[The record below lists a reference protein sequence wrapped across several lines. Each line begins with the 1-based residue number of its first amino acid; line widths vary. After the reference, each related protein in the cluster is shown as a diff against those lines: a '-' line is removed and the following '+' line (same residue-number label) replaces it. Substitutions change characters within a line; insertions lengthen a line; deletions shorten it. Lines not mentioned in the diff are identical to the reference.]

1 MLNYNDITVRKYII
15 LDKEPY
21 EVISSRTTKKSRQK
35 ASNQAK
41 LKSLI
46 TGKVVEKAFHQSDS
60 VEEAEIIRKKVIY
73 LYTNKGEVWFH
84 SEGDPKDRFSLEEN
98 VLGDTTKYLK
108 ENTTIEA
115 MAFNDEI
122 IGIKLPTKMDLV
134 VKEAPPSIRGNTSQG
149 GNKQVILETGA
160 VIVTPLFI
168 NEGDVIKINTETGEY
183 VERTEKA

>member
-15 LDKEPY
+15 LDNEPY

-60 VEEAEIIRKKVIY
+60 VEEAEIDRKKVIY
-73 LYTNKGEVWFH
+73 LYTNKDEVWFH
-84 SEGDPKDRFSLEEN
+84 PEGVPKDRFTLDEDS
-98 VLGDTTKYLK
+98 LGDVLKFLK
-108 ENTTIEA
+108 ENTTVDA
-115 MAFNDEI
+115 LTFGGKV
-122 IGIKLPTKMDLV
+122 IGITLPTKMDFV

-149 GNKQVILETGA
+149 GNKPVVLETSA
-160 VIVTPLFI
+160 IVVTPLFI

-183 VERTEKA
+183 VERVTKK